1 MRPLT
6 RLPELKVTPPT
17 WVKNR
22 LEVLVRPWEPS
33 VLVPPELRVVQPL
46 RLKVARLVELRTRLP
61 IVSLIELP
69 SLM

>member
-6 RLPELKVTPPT
+6 RLLELKVAPPT
-17 WVKNR
+17 CVKNR

-46 RLKVARLVELRTRLP
+46 RLKVARLVALRTRLP